1 MTSHT
6 IGIDI
11 GGTKI
16 SCALVEVK
24 KEVQHNGALYP
35 FKLITR
41 ARVATERRRGYEQ
54 AIAKIVKLVQ
64 EVKQGQPLAGI
75 GIGIP
80 GSVDRRMRMQNGN
93 TLMLTDKDICT
104 DIRTALNL
112 PDIKCVADNDANCFA
127 LAEAYGNIGQGLA
140 QDFGIPMREQV
151 SIGLILGTGLGAG
164 MVKHGITW
172 HGKDYSAFE
181 VGHSVFRRDGLMC
194 YCGRRG
200 CAEQYLSGSALEAC
214 FRRRSYGKHAPNVVA
229 KDVFALAELGDPA
242 AVATIHEYRQ
252 NLASLL
258 ADLANIFD
266 PHYFVLG
273 GGISIQKSIY
283 QTLATDMQREL
294 FCPAN
299 PAKIFQHQHGDD
311 AGVIGAALLPLLSEQ
326 N

>member
-1 MTSHT
+1 MTNHV
-6 IGIDI
+6 IGVDI

-24 KEVQHNGALYP
+24 VREVPHEGTLYP
-35 FKLITR
+35 FRLVAR
-41 ARVATERRRGYEQ
+41 ARVATERQRGYEQ
-54 AIAKIVKLVQ
+54 AISKIAKLVQ
-64 EVKQGQPLAGI
+64 EVRQGQELAGI
-75 GIGIP
+75 GVGIP
-80 GSVDRRMRMQNGN
+80 GSVDRKMRMQNGN
-93 TLMLTDKDICT
+93 TLMLKDKDICA

-112 PDIKCVADNDANCFA
+112 PDIKYVADNDANCFA

-140 QDFGIPMREQV
+140 QDSGIPLQEQV

-164 MVKHGITW
+164 MVRHGQAW
-172 HGKDYSAFE
+172 SGKDYSAFE
-181 VGHSVFRRDGLMC
+181 IGHSVFRRDGLMC

-214 FRRRSYGKHAPNVVA
+214 FRRRSYGKRASDMIA
-229 KDVFALAELGDPA
+229 KDIFALAELNDPA

-294 FCPAN
+294 FCPDK

-311 AGVIGAALLPLLSEQ
+311 AGVIGAALLPLLSK
-326 N
+326 